1 MWDMGEDCVKI
12 HVGGELPVD
21 KLSEVFA
28 RFSQVLDA
36 LSESHSADVRWVI
49 AGLDYGSAS
58 ALARAVPRDDEAQ
71 RRIPAMC
78 DDYTDAARRV
88 QDGNADRTFLLHR
101 QMREL
106 LVLADDAHPIVVESG
121 RQRVV
126 VEASVAPLALPAADG
141 WEQDATSLG
150 TVRGRV
156 ETLSRRKALSFS
168 LYELTTDTP
177 VRCFV
182 VPGLEDTM
190 RDVWGHIADVTG
202 TVRRGAGTDR
212 PLWIRRVTKVD
223 RVDAGN
229 PKGYLRARG
238 AIRTDEPAEVLVRR
252 MRDDG

>member
-1 MWDMGEDCVKI
+1 MGEDCVKI
-12 HVGGELPVD
+12 HVDGELTVD

-101 QMREL
+101 QMHETARSCRRRSP
-106 LVLADDAHPIVVESG
+106 DRG
-121 RQRVV
+121 RVRPSAGGRRGVRR
-126 VEASVAPLALPAADG
+126 
-141 WEQDATSLG
+141 SLG
-150 TVRGRV
+150 LAGGRGVGGGCDVSRHGAGRV

-168 LYELTTDTP
+168 LYELTTDMP
-177 VRCFV
+177 VTCYTD
-182 VPGLEDTM
+182 PDLEDTM

-202 TVRRGAGTDR
+202 TVRRDAGTDR

-223 RVDAGN
+223 RVDAGD
-229 PKGYLRARG
+229 PKGYRRARG